1 MNTKLDLNKTMSI
14 LMLLVLAFGAL
25 RGMRAHAA
33 PTSPE
38 TAPPERLR
46 GEDWSQI
53 QSIMRASLPAQ
64 QAYLKASNTE
74 TIDGFSYSVAISGDT
89 VVVGAHGEDSSA
101 SGVDGDQNDNS
112 APESGA
118 VYVFVRDGTSWSQQA
133 YLKASNTGAAD
144 NFGCSV
150 AISGDT
156 LVVGASYEDS
166 NASGVDGNQ
175 TDDSAENAGAAYVF
189 TRSGA
194 TWSQQAYLKASN
206 TDAGDYFGYSVA
218 VSGDTLV
225 VGAFGEAS
233 NASGVDGN
241 QSDNSAYISGA
252 AYVFT
257 RSGTTWSQQAYLK
270 ASNTGEFDKF
280 GGSVAISGETLVV
293 GANGEAS
300 NATGVNGNQTDDSA
314 ENAGAAYVFVR
325 SGMSWVQEAYL
336 KASNT
341 DWEDFFGETVAI
353 YGDTV
358 VVGAVGED
366 SWGRG
371 VNGDESN
378 NSATNSGAAY
388 VFTRSG
394 TSWSQPAYMQY
405 LKASNTEANDS
416 FGKSLAV
423 SEDTVVVGA
432 LWEASNASG
441 VDGNQT
447 DNSASGSGAA
457 YIFAFHPIMQT
468 LFRSQG
474 AYDGYIWES
483 REDSNIGLRADSA
496 GTSFNIG
503 DDNQDRQY
511 RAILSF
517 NTAPLPDDAVITS
530 VLLKIR
536 KQGVVGEDH
545 PTFQDTLLAD
555 IRKPFFG
562 TSVTL
567 VPGDFQAAAN
577 RSNVGTFHYTW
588 VNNWYVA
595 PINSLGYP
603 YINLLGF
610 TQFRLRFLI
619 DDNDDMGA
627 DYMRFFSGNHTT
639 VAVQPMLVIQ
649 YYVP

>member
-1 MNTKLDLNKTMSI
+1 M
-14 LMLLVLAFGAL
+14 
-25 RGMRAHAA
+25 
-33 PTSPE
+33 
-38 TAPPERLR
+38 
-46 GEDWSQI
+46 
-53 QSIMRASLPAQ
+53 
-64 QAYLKASNTE
+64 
-74 TIDGFSYSVAISGDT
+74 
-89 VVVGAHGEDSSA
+89 
-101 SGVDGDQNDNS
+101 
-112 APESGA
+112 
-118 VYVFVRDGTSWSQQA
+118 
-133 YLKASNTGAAD
+133 
-144 NFGCSV
+144 
-150 AISGDT
+150 
-156 LVVGASYEDS
+156 
-166 NASGVDGNQ
+166 
-175 TDDSAENAGAAYVF
+175 
-189 TRSGA
+189 
-194 TWSQQAYLKASN
+194 
-206 TDAGDYFGYSVA
+206 
-218 VSGDTLV
+218 
-225 VGAFGEAS
+225 FGE
-233 NASGVDGN
+233 
-241 QSDNSAYISGA
+241 
-252 AYVFT
+252 
-257 RSGTTWSQQAYLK
+257 
-270 ASNTGEFDKF
+270 
-280 GGSVAISGETLVV
+280 
-293 GANGEAS
+293 
-300 NATGVNGNQTDDSA
+300 
-314 ENAGAAYVFVR
+314 
-325 SGMSWVQEAYL
+325 
-336 KASNT
+336 
-341 DWEDFFGETVAI
+341 
-353 YGDTV
+353 
-358 VVGAVGED
+358 
-366 SWGRG
+366 
-371 VNGDESN
+371 
-378 NSATNSGAAY
+378 
-388 VFTRSG
+388 
-394 TSWSQPAYMQY
+394 
-405 LKASNTEANDS
+405 
-416 FGKSLAV
+416 SLAV

-432 LWEASNASG
+432 LWEDSNASG

-536 KQGVVGEDH
+536 KQGVVGTD
-545 PTFQDTLLAD
+545 PFTILDALRAD

-588 VNNWYVA
+588 VNNWYIA

-610 TQFRLRFLI
+610 TQFRLRCLI